1 MIPTTG
7 YRLSTIDSSLFS
19 KLHPQPSR
27 RRDVAGPGVEV
38 GPVVGAFDDDPVA
51 LAEGEVAIHARGEAV
66 VGLVHSS
73 ALLAVEA
80 RAGEE
85 AGRPEGLGEAVVDQA
100 FDVLDLAVEVL
111 SGRGGGDLG
120 GGGGGG
126 DGWGGGDEGQHS
138 IPLPRFDF
146 GTGARPPH
154 DGGRDPL

>member
-19 KLHPQPSR
+19 KLHPQPGR

-66 VGLVHSS
+66 VGLVTSS

-80 RAGEE
+80 PPPEP
-85 AGRPEGLGEAVVDQA
+85 AGRSQRLAEPPVDQP
-100 FDVLDLAVEVL
+100 FPFLYLA
-111 SGRGGGDLG
+111 
-120 GGGGGG
+120 
-126 DGWGGGDEGQHS
+126 
-138 IPLPRFDF
+138 
-146 GTGARPPH
+146 
-154 DGGRDPL
+154 